1 MTNNNHTFANTNL
14 VAVPTELMLDPR
26 LTLDAKG
33 AAVCIYEDDTHL
45 QNFNLAKLAQQI
57 GITKLE
63 LTNVL
68 LELINSGYLFHYD
81 GHFVL
86 KYPRILVR

>member
-45 QNFNLAKLAQQI
+45 QNFNFAKLAQQI
-57 GITKLE
+57 GITKAFLFSPSSLQP
-63 LTNVL
+63 LTMVF
-68 LELINSGYLFHYD
+68 IT
-81 GHFVL
+81 
-86 KYPRILVR
+86 P

>member
-33 AAVCIYEDDTHL
+33 AAVCIYEDDTYL
-45 QNFNLAKLAQQI
+45 QNYNHTKLAQQI
-57 GITKLE
+57 GITNPE

-68 LELINSGYLFHYD
+68 LELIDTGYLFHYD

-86 KYPRILVR
+86 KYPRISVR

>member
-33 AAVCIYEDDTHL
+33 ATVCIYEDDTYL
-45 QNFNLAKLAQQI
+45 QNYNHTKLAQQI

-63 LTNVL
+63 LANVL
-68 LELINSGYLFHYD
+68 LELIDTGYLFYHN

-86 KYPRILVR
+86 KYPRISVR